1 MKTTKI
7 KIKNLFGITETEL
20 DGSSVEITGTNGSG
34 KTSVLDAIRLALS
47 NRSERDYVIKNGENE
62 GEILIE
68 TDTGLTIDRKKRAGQ
83 ADYRRIK
90 ENGEDVQTPETFLKQ
105 IFTPLQLNPVAF
117 TKMDKNE
124 QNRII
129 LDLIDFKWD
138 LQWIRDQFGELP
150 EGVDYSQNILQVL
163 HDIQDEDGVYF
174 KRRQDI
180 NRDIRNQKA
189 FIEDIAE
196 DLPEN
201 YNGEKWEAV
210 KLADKYKALES
221 IRAENSKIERAK
233 TFKESVDGKIRS
245 VDAEKEIELASI
257 EKSIASEKEDLS
269 VRIEKLK
276 GEIKAAE
283 EKLKGLEA
291 KKADKVKIVEL
302 ETKEKIDKINKDNKI
317 AEEYAGKEVV
327 DTKDLV
333 AEIEEIEAMKKHIN
347 EHKRMKDMQR
357 EIELL
362 KDKSELLTSKI
373 ELARTLPGEILKT
386 AQIPVKGLTV
396 KDGIPLIH
404 GLPVSN
410 LSEGEQLDLCVD
422 IAISK
427 PNALQIILIDGVEK
441 LSDENREK
449 LYAKCKEKG
458 LQFIATRTN
467 NSSEME
473 VTKIC

>member
-1 MKTTKI
+1 
-7 KIKNLFGITETEL
+7 
-20 DGSSVEITGTNGSG
+20 
-34 KTSVLDAIRLALS
+34 
-47 NRSERDYVIKNGENE
+47 
-62 GEILIE
+62 
-68 TDTGLTIDRKKRAGQ
+68 
-83 ADYRRIK
+83 
-90 ENGEDVQTPETFLKQ
+90 
-105 IFTPLQLNPVAF
+105 
-117 TKMDKNE
+117 MDKNE

-138 LQWIRDQFGELP
+138 LQWIREQFGELP

-210 KLADKYKALES
+210 ELADKYKALES

-233 TFKESVDGKIRS
+233 AFKESVDGKIRS

-269 VRIEKLK
+269 VHIEKLK
-276 GEIKAAE
+276 GEIKTAE

-317 AEEYAGKEVV
+317 AEEYASKKIV

-347 EHKRMKDMQR
+347 EYKRMKDMQR

-362 KDKSELLTSKI
+362 KDKSALLTSKI

-386 AQIPVKGLTV
+386 AQIPVEGLTV
-396 KDGIPLIH
+396 KGGIPLIH

-427 PNALQIILIDGVEK
+427 PNALQIILIDGAEK